1 MFYKLSK
8 NKIFKVLAKDRRCRN
23 RVYLISFYG
32 CIEEVVIRVVVATF
46 KHHPRI
52 NWLLGDFEIF

>member
-1 MFYKLSK
+1 MCYKLSM
-8 NKIFKVLAKDRRCRN
+8 NKIFKVLAQNTRCRN
-23 RVYLISFYG
+23 KVYLISFDG

-46 KHHPRI
+46 KYHPRI